1 MTPKMQKSSGVSR
14 RVGPVRERAGVLLA
28 DVVNLS
34 AGLARE
40 RGRTAKRDAVAAL
53 LAQATQP
60 ELAIVLGL
68 LRGEP
73 RQGRVGVGWR
83 TLAGLDVAHA
93 TEPTLDVAD
102 VDRLVDA
109 LAVEGG
115 NGSAARRVT
124 LLTDVFGRATA
135 TEADYLWRV
144 FGGEVRHGALDGVLA
159 DAVAAAEDVP
169 AAVLR
174 RAAMFLGDLAAAAV
188 VARSG
193 GAAALADVGLTP
205 GRPVQ
210 PMLAAP
216 AADVAEALGA
226 GPASVEWKLDG
237 ARIQAHRTGHDV
249 RLFTRNL
256 NDVTPRLGD
265 VVAAVRALPAES
277 CVLDGEVLGVDDD
290 GRPGAFQDTMSSF
303 SADASRPGLRVWFF
317 DLLHLDGRSLV
328 DEPLAVRRD
337 LLERLVGPLAV
348 PALRTSA
355 VAEATAF
362 ADAVV
367 AAGHEGVV
375 VKDLASP
382 YEAGR
387 RGSAWR
393 KVKPVHTVDLVVL
406 AAEWG
411 HGRRKGWLSN
421 LHLGARDPSDDGSF
435 VMVGKTFKGMTD
447 ELLAWQ
453 TETLSARAVDRPAW
467 GVTVA
472 PELVVEIALDGV
484 QRSRRYAG
492 GVALRFARLRRYRA
506 DKGPHEADDLAALRR
521 LLPVVDRTPAG
532 GRGRDR

>member
-1 MTPKMQKSSGVSR
+1 M
-14 RVGPVRERAGVLLA
+14 LLA
-28 DVVNLS
+28 DVVELS
-34 AGLARE
+34 AALARE
-40 RGRTAKRDAVAAL
+40 SGRTAKRDAVAAL
-53 LAQATQP
+53 LVQATLP
-60 ELAIVLGL
+60 ELAVVLGL

-73 RQGRVGVGWR
+73 HQGRVGVGWR
-83 TLAGLDVAHA
+83 TLAALDVAHA
-93 TEPTLDVAD
+93 AESTLEVAD

-109 LAVEGG
+109 LAVEAGD
-115 NGSAARRVT
+115 GSAARRVA
-124 LLTDVFGRATA
+124 LLTDVFGRATEP
-135 TEADYLWRV
+135 EADYLWRV
-144 FGGEVRHGALDGVLA
+144 FGGEVRHGALDGVLT
-159 DAVAAAEDVP
+159 DAVAAAEGVP
-169 AAVLR
+169 PAGLR

-188 VARSG
+188 VARNG
-193 GAAALADVGLTP
+193 GAAALAAVGLTP

-216 AADVAEALGA
+216 AADVAEALGD
-226 GPASVEWKLDG
+226 GPSSVEWKLDG
-237 ARIQAHRTGHDV
+237 ARIQAHRTGDDV
-249 RLFTRNL
+249 RLVTRNL
-256 NDVTPRLGD
+256 NDVTARLGD
-265 VVAAVRALPAES
+265 VVAVVRQLPVES

-317 DLLHLDGRSLV
+317 DLLYLDGRSLV
-328 DEPLAVRRD
+328 DEPLAVRRE
-337 LLERLVGPLAV
+337 LLEHVVGALAV
-348 PALRTSA
+348 PALCTTDI
-355 VAEATAF
+355 AEATAF

-411 HGRRKGWLSN
+411 HGRRRGWLSN
-421 LHLGARDPSDDGSF
+421 LHLAARHPDDGSF

-453 TETLSARAVDRPAW
+453 TETLSARAVERPAW

-472 PELVVEIALDGV
+472 PELVVEVALDGV

-492 GVALRFARLRRYRA
+492 GVALRFARLRRYRD
-506 DKGPHEADDLAALRR
+506 DKAAHDADDLDALRR
-521 LLPVVDRTPAG
+521 LLPVADRTPAG
-532 GRGRDR
+532 PERAGG